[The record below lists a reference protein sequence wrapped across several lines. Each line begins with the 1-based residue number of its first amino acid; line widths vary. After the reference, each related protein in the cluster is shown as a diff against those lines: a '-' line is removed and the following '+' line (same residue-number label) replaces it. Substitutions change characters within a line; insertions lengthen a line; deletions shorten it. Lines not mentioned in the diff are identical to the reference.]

1 MADVFVIPPW
11 HEGDHCSAMACCSLL
26 GDGSMATTQNKQCA
40 LLLVRITKDSKS
52 ECPKPE
58 KTSWMDETVKGLEPK
73 GCDPAILEAVD
84 HFERIVAESE
94 FIEN

>member
-1 MADVFVIPPW
+1 
-11 HEGDHCSAMACCSLL
+11 
-26 GDGSMATTQNKQCA
+26 MATTQNKQCA

-94 FIEN
+94 LIEN

>member
-1 MADVFVIPPW
+1 MSPRQ
-11 HEGDHCSAMACCSLL
+11 HEGNPARPWRAALYL
-26 GDGSMATTQNKQCA
+26 GQCHGYSPRRRA

-94 FIEN
+94 LIEN